1 MFILAQRGVCSHRFC
16 VFCVDFGVGR
26 GKKEAFPFSPSAWN
40 WLKFSD
46 RWIVFHN
53 WLYVYVLFCL
63 FVDMFFSLRIFSR
76 CSIDSCFQVGYRL
89 SSYWRGFHS
98 PKKASQFNDLLFTME
113 KYNPCRQT
121 SIVFFNSVFINL
133 EWRSCFYLSLLHQI
147 KRPQQRT
154 WCHRWFYQIN
164 ISHHRH
170 YWCKTF
176 QTFSYNA

>member
-1 MFILAQRGVCSHRFC
+1 MQPQVC
-16 VFCVDFGVGR
+16 VFCVDFEVGWVKKGGPTSVPFFPARR
-26 GKKEAFPFSPSAWN
+26 GST
-40 WLKFSD
+40 D
-46 RWIVFHN
+46 VQ
-53 WLYVYVLFCL
+53 WLYVYVLFLTFCGY
-63 FVDMFFSLRIFSR
+63 VFSLRILRR

-154 WCHRWFYQIN
+154 WCHRWF
-164 ISHHRH
+164 
-170 YWCKTF
+170 
-176 QTFSYNA
+176 

>member
-26 GKKEAFPFSPSAWN
+26 GEEGSVPFFPHPPGIDWSSAT
-40 WLKFSD
+40 D
-46 RWIVFHN
+46 E
-53 WLYVYVLFCL
+53 LYFIIDYMFIFLSFCGNVL
-63 FVDMFFSLRIFSR
+63 FSLRIFSR

-133 EWRSCFYLSLLHQI
+133 EWRSRFYLSLLHQI

-170 YWCKTF
+170 RWCETF
-176 QTFSYNA
+176 QTFS

>member
-1 MFILAQRGVCSHRFC
+1 MWILESVGGRRKRSVFSHPPGIDWSSVTDELYFIIDLLCLCSFLSFC
-16 VFCVDFGVGR
+16 GNV
-26 GKKEAFPFSPSAWN
+26 
-40 WLKFSD
+40 
-46 RWIVFHN
+46 
-53 WLYVYVLFCL
+53 
-63 FVDMFFSLRIFSR
+63 FSLRIFSR

-98 PKKASQFNDLLFTME
+98 PKKASQFNNLLFTME

-154 WCHRWFYQIN
+154 WCHRWF
-164 ISHHRH
+164 
-170 YWCKTF
+170 
-176 QTFSYNA
+176 